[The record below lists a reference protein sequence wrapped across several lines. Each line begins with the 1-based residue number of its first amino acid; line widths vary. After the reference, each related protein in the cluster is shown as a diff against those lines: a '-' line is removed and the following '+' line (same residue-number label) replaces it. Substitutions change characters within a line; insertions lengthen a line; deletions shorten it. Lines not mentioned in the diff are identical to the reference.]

1 MRVLVVHN
9 AYQQRGGED
18 SVVESEVALLRQ
30 YGHEVFTYERHN
42 DEVGQASR
50 VQLAAQ
56 AFWSSRTVREIEAL
70 IAEVKPDVMHVHNT
84 MPLISPSV
92 YWAAQ
97 KMGVPVVQTLHNF
110 RLFCPQAMF
119 VRDGRVCEDCLGKV
133 PWRGVLH
140 KCYRDSAVQSAVM
153 AGMLTA
159 HRVMGTFVSKVDR
172 FIALNEFCRSKMI
185 EGGLPSER
193 VSIKPNFVDWQPQ
206 PQWDQRTGG
215 LYVGRLT
222 SEKGVDVLL
231 RALRRLPARTVSVI
245 GGGPMEAEVA
255 SALGDAYLGFLPL
268 SDIWGHLSRAR
279 YIVIPSIWYEGFPR
293 TIVEA
298 FASGVPVIASRIGS
312 LAEVVTDGETGLLF
326 NPGDED
332 ELVAKL
338 AWAQAHPQEMLRM
351 GQAARAEY
359 ERRYTPE
366 RNCAKLIE
374 IYQAAMGQS
383 G

>member
-153 AGMLTA
+153 AGMLMA

-206 PQWDQRTGG
+206 PQWDQRAGG

-279 YIVIPSIWYEGFPR
+279 YIVISSIWYEGFPR